1 MNGECLPST
10 MPLNAKQAGASYEAQ
25 FTADA
30 LKRGLNV
37 LQPFGDYLPYDLIV
51 ENKRAETFR
60 VQVKGTTHKQKG
72 KNNAYRTTAASGNH
86 RIGKNKITPD
96 KADVLA
102 LYVAPVNV
110 WYHIPV
116 EKGAAATVTVR
127 PVTESS
133 GQYEVWKN
141 AWNTYF

>member
-1 MNGECLPST
+1 

-72 KNNAYRTTAASGNH
+72 KNHAYRTTAASGNH

-96 KADVLA
+96 K
-102 LYVAPVNV
+102 
-110 WYHIPV
+110 
-116 EKGAAATVTVR
+116 
-127 PVTESS
+127 
-133 GQYEVWKN
+133 Q
-141 AWNTYF
+141 TYSQCTWLQSMFGTTYQWRKLPLPP